1 MKITVIENGPNK
13 VELEGATY
21 RVARD
26 GDGVE
31 TIERAVFFLC
41 RCGHSSNKPFC
52 DGTHKRVGFE
62 AAGAEIDAV

>member
-13 VELEGATY
+13 VEFEGATY

-26 GDGVE
+26 DQGEE
-31 TIERAVFFLC
+31 TVERAVFLLC

-52 DGTHKRVGFE
+52 DGTHKQKGFE
-62 AAGAEIDAV
+62 AAGAEIAAM